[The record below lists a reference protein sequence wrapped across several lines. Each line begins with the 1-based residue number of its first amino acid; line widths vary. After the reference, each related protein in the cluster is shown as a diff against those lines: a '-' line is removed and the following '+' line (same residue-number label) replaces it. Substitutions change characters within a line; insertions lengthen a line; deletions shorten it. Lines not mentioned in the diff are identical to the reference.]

1 MDVQKEIEGA
11 LDDYRTHQIGRREF
25 LRRLGAVG
33 VTSVMAGTL
42 LAPTLKAQAQE
53 AKKGGTF
60 VEGYD
65 RDFNP
70 LDPIRSPWADP
81 GLNAIYEPL
90 VVRDLSGNIVPFLA
104 LSFSA
109 SDTEW
114 RFEIPQDRTFQ
125 SGAPVTAEAVQKA
138 VKVMT
143 TPKEGQ
149 NASFYSAVSEV
160 AAEGNEL
167 VLSLNTP
174 KQGLGEVLATEYAY
188 IANIDRR
195 AEVGPGTFGAQ
206 EADGTG
212 PFILKEYTTGAKVRV
227 ERWAEYP
234 GHGAEFFENKGPAHL
249 DAVEWVPIL
258 EPSQRAAEIETG
270 SVQAIKNPAAPDVA
284 RLRSNSD
291 LVVLEFPETANFFL
305 LPNVKR
311 KDIGFDD
318 VRVRQAMSHAIDREG
333 IVAAILGG
341 GAEPTYGPASSGWK
355 YYEPKVEAFNQYDP
369 GKSAELLEAAGWS
382 IGSSGVRE
390 KDGVKLEFTAI
401 HIASPIENQ
410 VMAAIASMFAEIG
423 VTMKVE
429 SLEQAAFREKRPNAD
444 VWAFK
449 WLWSV
454 PADVIPLFVRVYQD
468 NENPDVKAVLDAFKG
483 WENASSEEELVAAS
497 SKGQLLVAE
506 LLTTIPVYTPQ
517 TVWVHN
523 KKVHGW
529 RPNPFNLYPFYND
542 VWIEGA

>member
-1 MDVQKEIEGA
+1 MDVQREIDEA
-11 LDDYRTHQIGRREF
+11 LQEYESNRIGRREF

-33 VTSVMAGTL
+33 VTSAMAGTL
-42 LAPTLKAQAQE
+42 LVPMLQAQAQE
-53 AKKGGTF
+53 VKTGGTF
-60 VEGYD
+60 IEGYD

-81 GLNAIYEPL
+81 GLNAVYEPL
-90 VVRDLSGNIVPFLA
+90 VVRDPGNGTIMPFLA

-109 SDTEW
+109 SDTAW
-114 RFEIPQDRTFQ
+114 RFEIPENRRFQ
-125 SGAPVTAEAVQKA
+125 SGTPLDAEAVRKA
-138 VKVMT
+138 VKLMT

-149 NASFYSAVSEV
+149 NASFYAAVSDV
-160 AAEGNEL
+160 TTEGSDL
-167 VLSLNTP
+167 VISLSTP

-212 PFILKEYTTGAKVRV
+212 PFVLKQYTTGSKVRV

-234 GHGAEFFENKGPAHL
+234 GQGAPFFENKGPARL

-258 EPSQRAAEIETG
+258 EPAQRAAEIETG
-270 SVQAIKNPAAPDVA
+270 SVHAVKNPAAPDVA
-284 RLRSNSD
+284 RLKANAD
-291 LVVLEFPETANFFL
+291 LVVLEFPETSNFFL
-305 LPNVKR
+305 LPSVKR

-318 VRVRQAMSHAIDREG
+318 ARVRRALGHAIDREG

-369 GKSAELLEAAGWS
+369 DKSVSLLEEAGWTV
-382 IGSSGVRE
+382 GSSGVRE

-410 VMAAIASMFAEIG
+410 VMAAIAAMFAEVGI
-423 VTMKVE
+423 TMHVE
-429 SLEQAAFREKRPNAD
+429 SLEQAAFREKRPTAD
-444 VWAFK
+444 MWGFK

-454 PADVIPLFVRVYQD
+454 PADVIPLFVRIYQD

-483 WENASSEEELVAAS
+483 WENARSEEELVAAA

-506 LLTTIPVYTPQ
+506 LATTIPVYTPQ
-517 TVWVHN
+517 TVWVHH

-542 VWIEGA
+542 VWLEA